1 MAKPIHAML
10 CIVIHEHE
18 VFNSCDLSQFM
29 SRSDNSF
36 LIYTTWRLITY
47 HALRGLH
54 TRILRDFA
62 FGERGGLCGEFIIFF
77 IFLPNRI
84 GISKTVSLLY
94 KSDTPN
100 INGVSVK
107 KNQGVFWK
115 KKNPIPSSP
124 KGSKRGYIFFHSCS
138 FSFIFFISCF
148 L

>member
-1 MAKPIHAML
+1 MNTQCLIHATCRNL
-10 CIVIHEHE
+10 CHVVTIH
-18 VFNSCDLSQFM
+18 FSFM
-29 SRSDNSF
+29 QPDG
-36 LIYTTWRLITY
+36 W
-47 HALRGLH
+47 LH
-54 TRILRDFA
+54 TTPCVDYIHAFCVILPSA
-62 FGERGGLCGEFIIFF
+62 KEGGFWGEFIIYF

-107 KNQGVFWK
+107 KNQGLFWK
-115 KKNPIPSSP
+115 KKNPTPSSP